1 MYICMFMVQVYLCV
15 YGHFVYDFS
24 FLFFQI
30 VKQAIGPSVLLYGM
44 SVWKGRNKYEA
55 LHRFHRD
62 GVVTNGCQKTINFI
76 SGANV
81 QLISQSHK
89 IPERLSQALLR
100 SISLVEDESLKLSN
114 KQDQLAFLEHVSKT
128 L

>member
-1 MYICMFMVQVYLCV
+1 MI
-15 YGHFVYDFS
+15 S
-24 FLFFQI
+24 FFFYQI
-30 VKQAIGPSVLLYGM
+30 VKEAIGPTALLYGM
-44 SVWKGRNKYEA
+44 SVWKGRNNYEA

-100 SISLVEDESLKLSN
+100 SILLVEDESLKFSN

-128 L
+128 LSLEGLL

>member
-1 MYICMFMVQVYLCV
+1 MRE
-15 YGHFVYDFS
+15 
-24 FLFFQI
+24 
-30 VKQAIGPSVLLYGM
+30 AIGPSVLLYGM

-62 GVVTNGCQKTINFI
+62 GVVTNGCEKTINFI
-76 SGANV
+76 SGVNV

-100 SISLVEDESLKLSN
+100 SIVLAEDESLKFSN
-114 KQDQLAFLEHVSKT
+114 KQDQLAFLEHVSKS
-128 L
+128 LSREGLL